1 MTSFEKT
8 PFIQME
14 TQKEDTKYYREE
26 NASENIGTLSP
37 ISRIS
42 PHPGAKKPVPGGA
55 LFSAPRLPS
64 LAAAPLLSLGRPR
77 TAEWTSCGGTMRLR
91 DVGWRSGEPMFRGEY
106 QKKTEL

>member
-64 LAAAPLLSLGRPR
+64 LALVPVLSPATLRVAVLGGRDTVARPLAVS
-77 TAEWTSCGGTMRLR
+77 
-91 DVGWRSGEPMFRGEY
+91 WRAGEPF
-106 QKKTEL
+106 QNVAF